1 MKPQVMSP
9 TEMFKPNPLV
19 QDRLSIM
26 SFDHF
31 AQWRQTLTEVRQSQ
45 QCALEL
51 RSFLEGKI
59 NHLHP
64 SIHLP
69 AAERVEALEAYIINY
84 IEQVPT
90 QLKTLARALLQI
102 EALAN
107 SEYFLQIA
115 CDFFTHQPDLIEQD
129 GGWHTLLA
137 EAYLAHRV
145 VEEIYDRAA
154 LQGYFPAITKA
165 TVQANI
171 IVHGVLGEEFANQ
184 LDLAVFYA
192 VESLYPAPRA
202 PVLSLVVNKASA
214 PLH

>member
-1 MKPQVMSP
+1 
-9 TEMFKPNPLV
+9 
-19 QDRLSIM
+19 M

-45 QCALEL
+45 HCAIEL
-51 RSFLEGKI
+51 RHFLRGKI
-59 NHLHP
+59 NRLHRA
-64 SIHLP
+64 IHLP
-69 AAERVEALEAYIINY
+69 AHERLEALEAFVMNY
-84 IEQVPT
+84 VEQVPT

-115 CDFFTHQPDLIEQD
+115 CDFFTHQPELIEQE
-129 GGWHTLLA
+129 GGWPALLA

-154 LQGYFPAITKA
+154 LHGYFPAITKA
-165 TVQANI
+165 TMQANV

-184 LDLAVFYA
+184 LDMAVFYA
-192 VESLYPAPRA
+192 VENLYPVSRVPG
-202 PVLSLVVNKASA
+202 LSLVVNKTSA
-214 PLH
+214 PFH